1 MKAKAVEGEKALKYM
16 RYVSLVIGLSLLG
29 IVFLY
34 YMVVVSAS
42 IGFLVGYNNI
52 AESIGFNLSSIYCNL
67 FFVLFSMGSLGAIL
81 TYIGYVLIP
90 RIMKDFT

>member
-1 MKAKAVEGEKALKYM
+1 MKTKAVQGEKALKYM
-16 RYVSLVIGLSLLG
+16 SYVSLIIGLSLLA
-29 IVFLY
+29 IVFVY

-42 IGFLVGYNNI
+42 IGFLAGYNNI

-90 RIMKDFT
+90 TIMKDFT

>member
-1 MKAKAVEGEKALKYM
+1 MKAKAVEGEKALKFM
-16 RYVSLVIGLSLLG
+16 RYGLLVIGLSLLG

-34 YMVVVSAS
+34 YMIVVSAS
-42 IGFLVGYNNI
+42 IGFLAGFNNI
-52 AESIGFNLSSIYCNL
+52 ADSIGFNLSSIYCNL

-90 RIMKDFT
+90 GIMKDFT